1 MRYNDGIEFLEL
13 DTADTRADAR
23 NRTRMLILGGLAI
36 ALVVAVVGAVSY
48 YSVRSERAQF
58 SADLRQRL
66 EILVNGRSDLVA
78 SWLDATARQTGRVV
92 DSELF
97 RLFATELDL
106 AGGDLSQLVAPATP
120 GAGSLAPQIPY
131 LNQALAD
138 LVRTTDF
145 VSTAMIGRDGKAAL
159 ASAAGMTLSAAQSA
173 AAARVFETATPVFR
187 PVREHGGGLV
197 MDYLVPVYPPQP
209 VAAEN
214 AVVAVFW
221 FTLPVG
227 RALQDFLRT
236 DPVTQGPGTFRI
248 VQANGGQADDGQ
260 ANGGR
265 FVDINPTRD
274 VAFADA
280 EFAGPAAGDGAMP
293 FALRRAVVGNEAVYS
308 AAAAP
313 GAAGWWIL
321 WEVPEALAEAGLRSF
336 LANVLALSGLVVVVF
351 VAAFGAFWWR
361 FRNEHNQSLA
371 RQFRRLAGRINAQ
384 RQFLDSINNTIADY
398 IGLQDEAGKYLY
410 VNPAFAKAAGR
421 PLEEMIGLDD
431 EAIFGHGTAQRLHRW
446 HANVFA
452 SGQAATAEEEVFLAA
467 QRKHLHISK
476 VPFKDEDGEVSGI
489 VSVAR
494 DVTELVEQQ
503 RKRERAVRQTVNGLV
518 RAVELRDPHLAGHSL
533 RMAGFAV
540 AVARQLAAP
549 AEVATTVEIA
559 ANLSQIGKLGISR
572 ELLTK
577 TERLSDK
584 EIAEMQRHVEFARQ
598 VLRDIDFGVPV
609 ADTIYQM
616 HERLDGKGYPQ
627 GLDGDHMELPARILA
642 VCDVF
647 CARIEPRSYRGAIAP
662 EEALAILEDNQ
673 SRYDIAVVHA
683 LRTVVNSVAG
693 EKLLAG
699 AAPAA

>member
-1 MRYNDGIEFLEL
+1 M
-13 DTADTRADAR
+13 DTTEARADAR
-23 NRTRMLILGGLAI
+23 NRTRMLVLGGLAI
-36 ALVVAVVGAVSY
+36 AFVVAVVGAVSY

-66 EILVNGRSDLVA
+66 EILVTGRSELVA
-78 SWLDATARQTGRVV
+78 SWLEATARQTDRVV

-106 AGGDLSQLVAPATP
+106 AGSDLSQLVAPATP
-120 GAGSLAPQIPY
+120 GVGSLAPQIPY

-138 LVRTTDF
+138 IVRTTDF
-145 VSTAMIGRDGKAAL
+145 VSAAMIGRDTKAAL
-159 ASAAGMTLSAAQSA
+159 ASAAGMVLSDAERA
-173 AAARVFETATPVFR
+173 AAARIFETATPVFG
-187 PVREHGGGLV
+187 PVREHSAGLV
-197 MDYLVPVYPPQP
+197 MDYLAPVFPPQP

-236 DPVTQGPGTFRI
+236 DPVTQGPGAFRI
-248 VQANGGQADDGQ
+248 VQASEGRYQDIDSTRAAAFIDADLTGLTAADGS
-260 ANGGR
+260 
-265 FVDINPTRD
+265 I
-274 VAFADA
+274 
-280 EFAGPAAGDGAMP
+280 P
-293 FALRRAVVGNEAVYS
+293 FALRRAVVGDEPVYS

-313 GAAGWWIL
+313 GAARWWIL
-321 WEVPEALAEAGLRSF
+321 WEVPKAQAEAGLRSF
-336 LANVLALSGLVVVVF
+336 LANIFALAGLVIVVF

-431 EAIFGHGTAQRLHRW
+431 EAIFGHGTAQRLRRW
-446 HANVFA
+446 HTSVFD
-452 SGQAATAEEEVFLAA
+452 SGRPATAEEEVFLAA
-467 QRKHLHISK
+467 QHRHLQISK
-476 VPFKDEDGEVSGI
+476 VPFKGEDGEVSGI

-503 RKRERAVRQTVNGLV
+503 HKRERAVRQTVNGLV
-518 RAVELRDPHLAGHSL
+518 RAVELRDPHLAGHST

-540 AVARQLAAP
+540 AVANQLAAP
-549 AEVATTVEIA
+549 AEVVTTVEIA
-559 ANLSQIGKLGISR
+559 ANLSQIGKLGIRR

-577 TERLSDK
+577 TERLSEQ
-584 EIAEMQRHVEFARQ
+584 EISEMQRHVEFARQ

-609 ADTIYQM
+609 AETIHQM
-616 HERLDGKGYPQ
+616 YERLDGKGYPK
-627 GLDGDHMELPARILA
+627 GLAGDEIELPARILA
-642 VCDVF
+642 ACDVF
-647 CARIEPRSYRGAIAP
+647 CARIEPRSYRSAIAP
-662 EEALAILEDNQ
+662 QEALAILEDNQ
-673 SRYDIAVVHA
+673 GRYDIAVVHA
-683 LRTVVNSVAG
+683 LRAVLHSVAG

-699 AAPAA
+699 VTPAA